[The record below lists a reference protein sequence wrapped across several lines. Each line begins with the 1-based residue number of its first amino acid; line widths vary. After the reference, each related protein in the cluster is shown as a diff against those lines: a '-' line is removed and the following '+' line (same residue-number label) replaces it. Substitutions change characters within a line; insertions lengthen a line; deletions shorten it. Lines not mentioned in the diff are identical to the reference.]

1 MASKKVKVDFTGVE
15 SFNRASEG
23 QHVVK
28 IATAEMRESQGGN
41 DMISVAFEVTKG
53 QDKGARVFE
62 NYPLAE
68 NALWKL
74 KGMLQAIGMKCEGKV
89 QLDLDKLVGKLC
101 IIEVVHEEYEGKL
114 RARVQECRK
123 LAAAAEDDEDEV
135 EEDEFDDDE
144 EEEEETPKKKAPAK
158 KEKSKPA
165 SKKKTPMNPPE
176 DDDDEDEDDE
186 DWDEDEDE
194 EEEEPAPKKKDAKKS
209 APAKKTPAKK
219 APTKKKPEPEDDD
232 DDWDEDDDWEEE

>member
-89 QLDLDKLVGKLC
+89 QLDLDKLVGKVC
-101 IIEVVHEEYEGKL
+101 IVEVAHEEYEGKL

-123 LAAAAEDDEDEV
+123 LAAAAEEDEDEV
-135 EEDEFDDDE
+135 DEDEFDDD

-165 SKKKTPMNPPE
+165 SKKKAPMNPPE

-186 DWDEDEDE
+186 DWDEDDDE
-194 EEEEPAPKKKDAKKS
+194 EEEEPAPKKKADKKS

-219 APTKKKPEPEDDD
+219 APAKKKPEPEDDD
-232 DDWDEDDDWEEE
+232 DEDDDDDWDEE